1 MRLRL
6 PSLTR
11 HSLCATALSLAAAA
25 HGAVVS
31 VAVADPA
38 GRPLVD
44 AVVMLEPTAG
54 KLPVKPMAGVEI
66 SQSKRQFHPSLTV
79 VTVGTPVTFPNFDTV
94 RHHVY
99 SFSPIKTFEL
109 KLYAGVPNAPVVFD
123 KPGAAVLGCNIH
135 DQMSA
140 WVVVVDTPYHARSGA
155 DGRARL
161 DGIPPG
167 SYRLRGWHAGLAPGQ
182 EPVPQALAVG
192 AADAETGL
200 QLPVAAG
207 SAP

>member
-38 GRPLVD
+38 GRPLAD
-44 AVVMLEPTAG
+44 AVVMLEPAG
-54 KLPVKPMAGVEI
+54 AKVAVKPMAGVEI

-135 DQMSA
+135 DRMSA

-167 SYRLRGWHAGLAPGQ
+167 SYRLRGWHAGVAPGQ
-182 EPVPQALAVG
+182 EPAPQTLAVG
-192 AADAETGL
+192 AADTETGL

>member
-6 PSLTR
+6 SSPIR
-11 HSLCATALSLAAAA
+11 HSLCALALSLAAAA
-25 HGAVVS
+25 QGAAVS
-31 VAVADPA
+31 VVVADPA
-38 GRPLVD
+38 GRPLAD
-44 AVVMLEPTAG
+44 AVVMLEPASG

-109 KLYAGVPNAPVVFD
+109 KLYRGVPAAPIVFD

-140 WVVVVDTPYHARSGA
+140 WVVVVDTPYHARTGA
-155 DGRARL
+155 DGRVRI
-161 DGIPPG
+161 DGVAPG
-167 SYRLRGWHAGLAPGQ
+167 SYRLRAWHAGVAPGQ
-182 EPVPQALAVG
+182 EPAPQSLAIG
-192 AADAETGL
+192 PADAEAGI